1 MPDNINTTTHS
12 WSRDDVDAIAKSMA
26 NLVEAALRIGNNKLN
41 DKIKKSNKLVPLAT
55 ISRTTPRT
63 TVVRMGDNLEL
74 VFEITVRRR
83 W

>member
-1 MPDNINTTTHS
+1 MNANTRS
-12 WSRDDVDAIAKSMA
+12 WSREDVDAIAKSMA
-26 NLVEAALRIGNNKLN
+26 NLVEAALRIGNKSLN
-41 DKIKKSNKLVPLAT
+41 NKIKSVNAPFPLAT